1 MPLQSTWFR
10 GNNRLQLCL
19 DVDAS
24 HVRKGDRGDHVTLIH
39 GALGVIDNLQVPQ
52 GEKATQTYGEGTAN
66 AVLHY
71 KQKRS
76 IINRSYQSHAD
87 NIVGRMTIGV
97 LDAEMLLLERKRSSL
112 LLSCGINVNPPKGVI
127 ISQSHPLPASW
138 AKQVV
143 AAFKPGVVNLPS
155 PKHVS
160 TEALVSFLRRAI
172 AEANGGLLILAV
184 GHGITNSDYPNQG
197 GFDLADQAQMRIGG
211 KGSNVDPKTFVDV
224 FYEDKPPKGSPV
236 PFSDKENDERTHAA
250 GSEKRLKDFAIYKDL
265 CQAFVDGKL
274 AGVVLLTCRV
284 GNSTEF
290 LQKVASQW
298 NTRIIAYRDWVIY
311 KGGFTHKRVRA
322 VLQRDVNAENSAHPG
337 TNTPFAE
344 VMFPLSLTDMIV
356 VNP

>member
-19 DVDAS
+19 NIDAS
-24 HVRKGDRGDHVTLIH
+24 HVKKGDCGDHVTLIH
-39 GALGVIDNLQVPQ
+39 GAIRVVDNLQIPQ
-52 GEKATQTYGEGTAN
+52 DEQALQMYGEGTAN
-66 AVLHY
+66 AVLNY
-71 KQKRS
+71 KQKRN
-76 IINRSYQSHAD
+76 IINYSYQSHAD
-87 NIVGRMTIGV
+87 NIVGRMTIRA
-97 LDAEMLLLERKRSSL
+97 LDTEMLALERKRSSL
-112 LLSCGINVNPPKGVI
+112 LLSCGINVASPKGVI

-143 AAFKPGVVNLPS
+143 AAFKPGVVNFPS
-155 PKHVS
+155 PRHVR
-160 TEALVSFLRRAI
+160 TEALVVFLKRAI
-172 AEANGGLLILAV
+172 IEANGGLLILAV
-184 GHGITNSDYPNQG
+184 GHGIANSDYPNQG
-197 GFDLADQAQMRIGG
+197 GFDLADQAQMRVGG
-211 KGSNVDPKTFVDV
+211 KGSNADSKTFVDV

-236 PFSDKENDERTHAA
+236 PFSDKENDERTHA
-250 GSEKRLKDFAIYKDL
+250 GGWERRLKNFAIYKDL

-284 GNSTEF
+284 GNSIEF

-298 NTRIIAYRDWVIY
+298 NTPIVAYRDWVIY

-322 VLQRDVNAENSAHPG
+322 ILQKDVNAENSAHPG

-344 VMFPLSLTDMIV
+344 VMFPLSPTDMIV